1 MTRYILL
8 AVTWCLVLASII
20 YFWGMDETQP
30 HVALWVILAVLSL
43 IPIAERLKLGNWFE
57 FGKKGSH
64 VKDEVTEKQES
75 IVNIGSLNLELANE
89 EAARAFAERLIP
101 YSEPKELTET
111 EELTKEDKEAIT
123 FIYNVDKAIASLLPL
138 LRVIYIV
145 IADELSGLKIGGKE
159 WKEKSYHVLD
169 KDILFLMQGI
179 KEHAPKVLNMKNGE
193 NKFVELF
200 EPVEKLI
207 KLRSAMDEEDA
218 KPPTKKEAKAL
229 VVKVY
234 YASGFITGMF
244 SVGISLLFVR
254 GSKTNQQ

>member
-1 MTRYILL
+1 MRYCLL
-8 AVTWCLVLASII
+8 AITWLIVLAANI
-20 YFWGMDETQP
+20 YLLIKDDTDPNVW
-30 HVALWVILAVLSL
+30 LWIILAVLSVL
-43 IPIAERLKLGNWFE
+43 PFTGRLKVGSWFDFLKRGNSIGE
-57 FGKKGSH
+57 GMTTTQGS
-64 VKDEVTEKQES
+64 VT
-75 IVNIGSLNLELANE
+75 NIGNLNVQLPSE

-111 EELTKEDKEAIT
+111 GELTKEDKEAIT

-138 LRVIYIV
+138 LRVLYIV
-145 IADELSGLKIGGKE
+145 IAEELSGLEIGGKE
-159 WKEKSYHVLD
+159 WKEKSHHVLD

-179 KEHAPKVLNMKNGE
+179 KEHAPKVFNMKNGE

-207 KLRSAMDEEDA
+207 KLRSTMDEEDA
-218 KPPTKKEAKAL
+218 KPPTEKEAKAL
-229 VVKVY
+229 VAEVY
-234 YASGFITGMF
+234 YASGYLTGMF

>member
-1 MTRYILL
+1 MSRYILL
-8 AVTWCLVLASII
+8 VIAWIFLLIVNII
-20 YFWGMDETQP
+20 LWVNNGSP
-30 HVALWVILAVLSL
+30 NIVALGFLAVLS
-43 IPIAERLKLGNWFE
+43 IVPVVDWLKIGNWFE
-57 FGKKGSH
+57 FGKKGRH
-64 VKDEVTEKQES
+64 VKDEATARDERIISVGQQ
-75 IVNIGSLNLELANE
+75 INLELTSE

-123 FIYNVDKAIASLLPL
+123 FIYNVDQAIASLLPL
-138 LRVIYIV
+138 LRVLYIA
-145 IADELSGLKIGGKE
+145 IAEELSGLEIGGKE
-159 WKEKSYHVLD
+159 WKEKSHHVLD

-179 KEHAPKVLNMKNGE
+179 KEHAPKVFNMKNGE

-207 KLRSAMDEEDA
+207 KLRSAIDEEDA
-218 KPPTKKEAKAL
+218 KPPPEKETKAL
-229 VVKVY
+229 VSKVY
-234 YASGFITGMF
+234 YASGYITGMF